1 MRGLII
7 FVLIAG
13 GLYWGG
19 KTLMES
25 DSQLSLD
32 RLIDGGP
39 TRAAEKR
46 VKQILEGLKTEG
58 DGNGFALQA
67 AICQWDRA
75 VDAITD
81 QGEFEGAYDGFAAFR
96 DTYHM
101 NHRKITSY
109 TITGSEV
116 VQEKPPVVMVSGTIE
131 NKPFKWRVPYKE
143 RISAVR
149 LRSYY

>member
-7 FVLIAG
+7 FVLVAG

-32 RLIDGGP
+32 SLIDGGP

-75 VDAITD
+75 VDTISD
-81 QGEFEGAYDGFAAFR
+81 QGEFEGAYDGFSAFR
-96 DTYHM
+96 DSYNM
-101 NHRKITSY
+101 NYRKIKSY
-109 TITGSEV
+109 TITSSEV